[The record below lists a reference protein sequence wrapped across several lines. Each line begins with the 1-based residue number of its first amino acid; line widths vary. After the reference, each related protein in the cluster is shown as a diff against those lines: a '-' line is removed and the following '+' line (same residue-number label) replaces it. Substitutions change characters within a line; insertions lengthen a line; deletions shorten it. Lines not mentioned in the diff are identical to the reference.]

1 MCYRDPI
8 TSPRHQH
15 VTEKTGG
22 RAASIT
28 KHLSNDGLRS
38 DIGLKHRLM
47 DDLKRPGME
56 EARMMFTVTQKM
68 DNWLGWGLGTNFK

>member
-1 MCYRDPI
+1 
-8 TSPRHQH
+8 
-15 VTEKTGG
+15 
-22 RAASIT
+22 
-28 KHLSNDGLRS
+28 
-38 DIGLKHRLM
+38 M